1 MCVYDYRDI
10 KRIIFVWVVFMSDR
24 NAALVV
30 ADVHS
35 GHLSFFLLYI
45 GLFAPSFSL
54 FFISC
59 VLDFLFFFLSFG
71 FLICLYLAILTSF
84 FFILFSLFL
93 FFLHASLLLSPFT
106 YFSFCY
112 VFVRTFML
120 MNQKNKSL

>member
-1 MCVYDYRDI
+1 
-10 KRIIFVWVVFMSDR
+10 MSDR

-59 VLDFLFFFLSFG
+59 VLDFLFFFSFFW
-71 FLICLYLAILTSF
+71 FLNLLVSCYIDFFFLYFVFIVSFLFTCFVTSF
-84 FFILFSLFL
+84 TVYV
-93 FFLHASLLLSPFT
+93 FFLLLRVCSYVHINESEKQISLDAGHN
-106 YFSFCY
+106 CC
-112 VFVRTFML
+112 
-120 MNQKNKSL
+120 